1 MTYVQRGLGNIWK
14 ENIMDLEA
22 DIKEYKLVGEFLTE
36 LKKEFSRGG
45 DKSRKVTELKDLE

>member
-1 MTYVQRGLGNIWK
+1 MQRGLGNIWK